1 MGSLGAFLAGGGAV
15 MRGINQGND
24 EADNRA
30 FVERV
35 RATGVRRMDAEDSLM
50 PAETAAKGASLGL
63 QTDAALAARGALPA
77 KTRLEAAQTGI
88 AQKTADHTLGHLG
101 TMFDIKD
108 TELAAALNKAKVGL
122 DQSKFELESLPGLIS
137 KAKVGKAIDDVKTA
151 DMLLGGL
158 GHALT
163 MGDKGVVMRYI
174 QAGLD
179 GSVDQANKGRKV
191 ADVGTVEG
199 PDGKP
204 VFVAKDDAGAIIMAV
219 PGSKITDAYSR
230 VNPAEYKVLGDGGS
244 LIKTQGG
251 VSTVVA
257 SNPKD
262 FKPADI
268 VARDAATQ
276 KNEDMRMARGAAII
290 NKNLGVDSMSGLL
303 PASRPKHAAMIR
315 RMGELVRSGV
325 DPEKAA
331 TDAIAEVE
339 DSAKRD
345 KVTGG
350 KPAATG
356 ATPAA
361 GGKDFSNLWSGK

>member
-24 EADNRA
+24 EQDARD
-30 FVERV
+30 FTTRV
-35 RATGVRRMDAEDSLM
+35 RASGVRRMDAEDSLI
-50 PAETAAKGASLGL
+50 PAETAAKGATLGL
-63 QTDAALAARGALPA
+63 QTDAAIAARGTLPA
-77 KTRLEAAQTGI
+77 RTKLEATQTGI

-101 TMFDIKD
+101 TMFDVKD
-108 TELAAALNKAKVGL
+108 TELLTALNKAKVGL
-122 DQSKFELESLPGLIS
+122 DQSKFELETLPGLIS
-137 KAKVGKAIDDVKTA
+137 KAKAGKAIDDVKTA

-163 MGDKGVVMRYI
+163 VGDKGVVMRYI

-179 GSVDQANKGRKV
+179 ASMDPANKGRKV
-191 ADVGTVEG
+191 ADVGTVDG

-219 PGSKITDAYSR
+219 PGSKITDAYAR
-230 VNPAEYKVLGDGGS
+230 VNPAEYKILGDGGS
-244 LIKTQGG
+244 LVKVQGG
-251 VSTVVA
+251 QASVVA
-257 SNPKD
+257 QNAKD
-262 FKPADI
+262 FKPADQI
-268 VARDAATQ
+268 ASTAAEQ
-276 KNEDMRMARGAAII
+276 KNLDMRMSRGAAII

-303 PASRPKHAAMIR
+303 PESRPKHAAMIR
-315 RMGELVRSGV
+315 RMGEMVRSGV

-339 DSAKRD
+339 EADKRG
-345 KVTGG
+345 KALGG
-350 KPAATG
+350 KGAA
-356 ATPAA
+356 APAA